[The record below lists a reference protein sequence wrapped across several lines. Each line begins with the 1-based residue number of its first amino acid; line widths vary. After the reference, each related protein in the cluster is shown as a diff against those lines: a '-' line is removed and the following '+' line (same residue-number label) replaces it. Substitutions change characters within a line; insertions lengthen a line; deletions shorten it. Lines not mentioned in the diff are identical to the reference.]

1 MGKQLKQLDL
11 KNIQITDELFGEYVN
26 KVSQKIIPHQWKILN
41 DLLEN
46 ADPTYCIWNFKV
58 AAGIIKGDRKGVVF
72 QDTDLYKWL
81 ESVAYCLST
90 GQGKEFEALADEVI
104 DVIGMAQE
112 PDGYLNTYY
121 TVNAPSKKW
130 SNLVEGHE
138 LYTSGHLIEAAV
150 AYYQATQKDKFLDI
164 AIKNANLI
172 CNIFGDKENQIHGY
186 PGHQEIEI
194 ALIKLYRLTGMKQYL
209 DTAYYFIRQRGKAPN
224 YFEEEIRQ
232 RGGYEFFPEFNH
244 YDLAYSQAHEEPI
257 KQTLAEGH
265 AVRAM
270 YMCAAMADLAA
281 EYGDK
286 ELGNACQLIWE
297 NTVTKRMYITGGI
310 GSSGFRE
317 RFTTDYDLPNR
328 TNYAET
334 CASIGLMMF
343 GQRMASLTG
352 KASYYDVVEKAL
364 YNTVLAGINIDGDRY
379 FYVNPLEV
387 VPEFCTEHTYM
398 EHVKPIRQKWF
409 SVACCP
415 PNVARTLASLGQYIY
430 AQDDEALY
438 IHQFISSS
446 VLADICG
453 KHIKIAM
460 QSQLLRNG
468 QVELKANADHKVLI
482 KVRKPEYANEMLIKM
497 DGKTIIPHIEDGYLM
512 LDIENGEHI
521 ISIDFEVSPRWC
533 ASHRNVR
540 ENSGKIALTK
550 GPVVYCLEEIDNG
563 KYLSE
568 IYVSQINEVYE
579 TETMKGLVG
588 NLPSLEFDA
597 DRIRNIAKITNGLY
611 GEINTEIEPVRTKAV
626 PYCMWNNRGMGEMS
640 VWQKLRV

>member
-1 MGKQLKQLDL
+1 MEKQLKQLEL
-11 KNIQITDELFGEYVN
+11 KNIQITDPLFGEYVN

-41 DLLEN
+41 DLLED

-58 AAGIIKGDRKGVVF
+58 AAGIEKGDRKGVVF

-81 ESVAYCLST
+81 ESVAFCLASGT
-90 GQGKEFEALADEVI
+90 GKEFENIADEVI
-104 DVIGMAQE
+104 DLIGLAQE
-112 PDGYLNTYY
+112 ADGYINTYY

-138 LYTSGHLIEAAV
+138 LYTAGHLIEAAV
-150 AYYQATQKDKFLDI
+150 AYYQATEKSKFLDI
-164 AIKNANLI
+164 AKKNADLI
-172 CNIFGDKENQIHGY
+172 CKVFGTSNGQKPGY
-186 PGHQEIEI
+186 PGHQEIEV
-194 ALIKLYRLTGMKQYL
+194 ALIKLYRQTGNRQYL
-209 DTAYYFIRQRGKAPN
+209 DTANYFIRQRGKTPN

-257 KQTLAEGH
+257 KQTTAEGH

-281 EYGDK
+281 EYGDI
-286 ELGNACQLIWE
+286 ELSNACQRIWD

-387 VPEFCTEHTYM
+387 VPEFCTEHSYM

-430 AQDDEALY
+430 AQDDNALY

-453 KHIKIAM
+453 KNINVSM
-460 QSQLLRNG
+460 ESQLLQNG
-468 QVELKANADHKVLI
+468 QIELKTISDHKSMI
-482 KVRKPEYANEMLIKM
+482 KVRKPEYANETSVKLDDKI
-497 DGKTIIPHIEDGYLM
+497 IIPSMENGYL
-512 LDIENGEHI
+512 LLQLEEGAHVIT
-521 ISIDFEVSPRWC
+521 IDFGISPRWC

-540 ENSGKIALTK
+540 ENTGKIALTK
-550 GPVVYCLEEIDNG
+550 GPVVYCLEEKDNG

-568 IYVSQINEVYE
+568 IYVSKTNRVYE
-579 TETMKGLVG
+579 TESMEGLVG
-588 NLPSLEFDA
+588 NLPTLEFDA
-597 DRIRNIAKITNGLY
+597 ERIRHQMITTDDLY
-611 GEINTEIEPVRTKAV
+611 GEIRIKEEAVRMKAI
-626 PYCMWNNRGMGEMS
+626 PYCLWNNRGMGEML